1 MDRPELLRL
10 AHLGA
15 AARLQAL
22 QIEMNS
28 IYRQFPDLRSKTAGK
43 PSTPRRRYRKMSAAD
58 RRAVSQRMKKYWA
71 SRRKAKGA

>member
-1 MDRPELLRL
+1 
-10 AHLGA
+10 
-15 AARLQAL
+15 
-22 QIEMNS
+22 MNS

-71 SRRKAKGA
+71 SRR